1 MTFTSAGLTL
11 AGTFAAPASAG
22 PFPAALLLA
31 GSGPLDR
38 DGNVKR
44 MALNVS
50 RDLARELAT
59 AGWASY
65 RYDKRGVG
73 ASQGEYLSTGFT
85 DELADAAAALEAL
98 EARDDV
104 ARVVVIGHSAG
115 AVHAASLAGREPA
128 IAGAVLLA
136 ATAKTGEE
144 TLRWQARKIGQDLV
158 PRPVKALM
166 RLFRT
171 DVLKQQDSAIA
182 KLKATN
188 TDVARIQLQ
197 KVNAKWMREF
207 IAFDPVPVIA
217 ATRAPMLAIT
227 GSKDVQVDPADLGV
241 IASTAADAHVLE
253 VPDMDHVLRHES
265 SATSNPRHYAKQVQQ
280 PIDPRVVAAILGWLP
295 GANASADAGGAGVAR

>member
-98 EARDDV
+98 EAR
-104 ARVVVIGHSAG
+104 
-115 AVHAASLAGREPA
+115 
-128 IAGAVLLA
+128 
-136 ATAKTGEE
+136 
-144 TLRWQARKIGQDLV
+144 
-158 PRPVKALM
+158 
-166 RLFRT
+166 
-171 DVLKQQDSAIA
+171 
-182 KLKATN
+182 
-188 TDVARIQLQ
+188 
-197 KVNAKWMREF
+197 
-207 IAFDPVPVIA
+207 
-217 ATRAPMLAIT
+217 
-227 GSKDVQVDPADLGV
+227 
-241 IASTAADAHVLE
+241 
-253 VPDMDHVLRHES
+253 
-265 SATSNPRHYAKQVQQ
+265 
-280 PIDPRVVAAILGWLP
+280 
-295 GANASADAGGAGVAR
+295 